1 MTGSRTRVTQLMGL
15 LCMVGLSGCATW
27 SPPANEALPLFNASA
42 RKPAQAPE
50 LPSSRVE
57 PMVDRNSVVRYQSQ
71 DSDSMYGPT
80 PPSVNNVYSADGS
93 DHLRYP
99 MAPSQPVTPPSAT
112 IPPANAG
119 LPATGN
125 LAQAP
130 QQYPAQQYPATNY
143 PSSPAAS
150 YPGSPATNAPYGTA
164 APIGTNP
171 GPGYASPA
179 QAFGPPPGPTTPT
192 QTPYGAPLNGV
203 VQNGTVPNGTVPGT
217 LPAPP
222 GGTTVPPAGVAPG
235 GTAIPPQ
242 WQGPP
247 PSTIAPPFGAP
258 GVAPPVAPTVPSL
271 PYTDVIVNVQ
281 ETQTGRLMFGAA
293 VNSDA
298 GVTGQIVLDEK
309 NFDWR
314 RWPRSF
320 DDFVNG
326 TAFRGAGQG
335 FRVEAMPGNEVQRY
349 LVSFTEPYFLDTRV
363 SMQLS
368 GFLYDRNFFD
378 WNEQRL
384 GGNIGFGYRVTPD
397 LSVNATLRM
406 QNVEISDPRVL
417 GVPQL
422 DAALGNHDIFGAKFS
437 LTQDTRDI
445 PFAPTQGYYVEL
457 AFEQVFGS
465 FDYSRGTADFRRF
478 FLLTE
483 RPDGSGRHV
492 LSFANRVGITGS
504 QTPIFENFF
513 AGGVGTLRGF
523 DFRGASPVS
532 GGVRVG
538 GELSFLGSVEY
549 RFPITADDMIQG
561 AFFCDYG
568 TVEEEIRI
576 NRDNY
581 RVALGFG
588 LRVNVPAMGP
598 APIAIDF
605 AVPVARADTDDIR
618 QFSFF
623 VGGGRF

>member
-1 MTGSRTRVTQLMGL
+1 MTSPRSSCRAKLRCLLSLM
-15 LCMVGLSGCATW
+15 CAIAISGCATW
-27 SPPANEALPLFNASA
+27 SPSANEALPLFDASA
-42 RKPAQAPE
+42 PQPAKTPA

-57 PMVDRNSVVRYQSQ
+57 PTLDRNSVVRYQSQ
-71 DSDSMYGPT
+71 DAGSLYGPT
-80 PPSVNNVYSADGS
+80 PPSTNNIYTADGS

-99 MAPSQPVTPPSAT
+99 MAPSQPTPPPST
-112 IPPANAG
+112 SVPPAG
-119 LPATGN
+119 SGMPAPGQ
-125 LAQAP
+125 LAPTVPQAL
-130 QQYPAQQYPATNY
+130 QYPATNDPNRPGY
-143 PSSPAAS
+143 PTAPS
-150 YPGSPATNAPYGTA
+150 YTTAPNGAT
-164 APIGTNP
+164 APIGTSP
-171 GPGYASPA
+171 VPGYVSPA
-179 QAFGPPPGPTTPT
+179 QAFGPPPTAPP
-192 QTPYGAPLNGV
+192 QQPY
-203 VQNGTVPNGTVPGT
+203 GTVPNGVVPGT

-222 GGTTVPPAGVAPG
+222 AGTTVPPAAVAPG

-258 GVAPPVAPTVPSL
+258 DFAPQVGPTAPPL

-298 GVTGQIVLDEK
+298 GITGQIVLDEK

-314 RWPRSF
+314 RWPASF

-368 GFLYDRNFFD
+368 GFLYDRSFFD

-422 DAALGNHDIFGAKFS
+422 DEALGEHDVFGAKFS

-492 LSFANRVGITGS
+492 LSFANRVGVTGS

-538 GELSFLGSVEY
+538 GELSFLGSAEY

-568 TVEEEIRI
+568 TVEEEIKF
-576 NRDNY
+576 NKDNY

>member
-1 MTGSRTRVTQLMGL
+1 MSALRRRPAQLALMLAMPL
-15 LCMVGLSGCATW
+15 LLVGCASW
-27 SPPANEALPLFNASA
+27 GPSASDKLPLFDASA
-42 RKPAQAPE
+42 TGRQAQPQATPT
-50 LPSSRVE
+50 LPSTRVK
-57 PMVDRNSVVRYQSQ
+57 PTLDRNSILRYQSP
-71 DSDSMYGPT
+71 DPAAGSLYGSPYGTASTGPT
-80 PPSVNNVYSADGS
+80 NDYAADGS
-93 DHLRYP
+93 GHFRYP
-99 MAPSQPVTPPSAT
+99 MAAAQPSSTAVPHQLPPTQP
-112 IPPANAG
+112 AG
-119 LPATGN
+119 TA
-125 LAQAP
+125 
-130 QQYPAQQYPATNY
+130 YPATAVA
-143 PSSPAAS
+143 SSTYAPQAAS
-150 YPGSPATNAPYGTA
+150 
-164 APIGTNP
+164 PIGTQP
-171 GPGYASPA
+171 STGYASPA
-179 QAFGPPPGPTTPT
+179 QAFGPPPGPTPNYI
-192 QTPYGAPLNGV
+192 PP
-203 VQNGTVPNGTVPGT
+203 GTVPPPVAQPGT
-217 LPAPP
+217 TTLPPGAATLPPGTAVAPP
-222 GGTTVPPAGVAPG
+222 A

-242 WQGPP
+242 WQNAPP

-258 GVAPPVAPTVPSL
+258 GLGTVDPAAPPL
-271 PYTDVIVNVQ
+271 PLTDVIVNVQ

-314 RWPRSF
+314 RFPTSL

-326 TAFRGAGQG
+326 RAFRGDGQG
-335 FRVEAMPGNEVQRY
+335 FRVEAMPGSEVQRY

-363 SMQLS
+363 SFQLS

-378 WNEQRL
+378 WDEQRY
-384 GGNIGFGYRVTPD
+384 GGNIGFGYRITPD
-397 LSVNATLRM
+397 LSVNASMRL

-417 GVPQL
+417 GVPEL
-422 DAALGNHDIFGAKFS
+422 DAALGDHDLFGARFS

-492 LSFANRVGITGS
+492 LSFANRIGITGS
-504 QTPIFENFF
+504 QTPVFENFF

-523 DFRGASPVS
+523 DFRGASPLS
-532 GGVRVG
+532 GGVTVG

-561 AFFCDYG
+561 AVFCDYG
-568 TVEEEIRI
+568 TIEEELKI
-576 NRDNY
+576 NTDDY
-581 RVALGFG
+581 RVALGLG
-588 LRVNVPAMGP
+588 LRINVPAMGP

-605 AVPVARADTDDIR
+605 AVPIAREDTDDIR